1 MSALSADAVLHSWFS
16 PAYPIG
22 AFAYS
27 HGLEQAILAGE
38 VTTADALRDWLAAQL
53 RFGAARSDAV
63 LLSLAWREIETVDDL
78 AALAEALAASAERHQ
93 ETMAQG
99 AAFARVTRDVHGVAV
114 PDAAYPVAV
123 GVAAQRMA
131 LPLEAALRFYL
142 NAYVANLVSAAVR
155 FMPLGQ
161 TAGQQVVAGLF
172 PVVEAAVAEA
182 LTATCDDV
190 GTFVPSADL
199 SAIEHETLQVRIFR
213 T

>member
-1 MSALSADAVLHSWFS
+1 MSAVSADAVLHSWFS

-27 HGLEQAILAGE
+27 SGLEQAISVGE
-38 VTTADALRDWLAAQL
+38 VTSAEDLRHWLEAQL

-63 LLSLAWREIETVDDL
+63 LLSLAWRETEAVDDL
-78 AALAEALAASAERHQ
+78 TALAEALATSAERHQ

-99 AAFARVTRDVHGVAV
+99 TAFARVTRDVYGIAV
-114 PDAAYPVAV
+114 PEAAYPVAV
-123 GVAAQRMA
+123 GTAAQRMA

-142 NAYVANLVSAAVR
+142 NAYVANLISAAVR

-161 TAGQQVVAGLF
+161 TAGQQVIARLF
-172 PVVEAAVAEA
+172 AVVEATVAEA
-182 LTATCDDV
+182 LTATRDDF

-199 SAIEHETLQVRIFR
+199 AAIEHETLQVRIFR